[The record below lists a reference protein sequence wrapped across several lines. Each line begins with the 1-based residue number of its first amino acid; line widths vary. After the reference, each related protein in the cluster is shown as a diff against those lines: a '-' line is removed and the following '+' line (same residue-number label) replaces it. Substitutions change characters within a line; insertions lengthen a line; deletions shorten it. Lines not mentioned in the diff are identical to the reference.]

1 VLIKSDGESMMQII
15 RQLLTLLALVATWFV
30 ATDVLSLG
38 LIETLVAV
46 TLIIGFAVVA
56 TGWTIRRD
64 V

>member
-1 VLIKSDGESMMQII
+1 MMQII
-15 RQLLTLLALVATWFV
+15 SLLLFLPALIAAWFV
-30 ATDVLSLG
+30 ANDALDLG

-46 TLIIGFAVVA
+46 TLIVGFAVLA

>member
-1 VLIKSDGESMMQII
+1 MQII
-15 RQLLTLLALVATWFV
+15 SLLFALLASIVTWFV
-30 ATDVLSLG
+30 VNDALG
-38 LIETLVAV
+38 PIATLVAV

>member
-1 VLIKSDGESMMQII
+1 MMQII
-15 RQLLTLLALVATWFV
+15 SLLLTVPALVAAWFV
-30 ATDVLSLG
+30 ATDTLNLS

-46 TLIIGFAVVA
+46 TLIIGFAGVA

>member
-1 VLIKSDGESMMQII
+1 MMQII
-15 RQLLTLLALVATWFV
+15 SLLFALPALIATWFV
-30 ATDVLSLG
+30 ANDLLNLS
-38 LIETLVAV
+38 LIETVVSL

>member
-1 VLIKSDGESMMQII
+1 MLIKSDGESMMQII
-15 RQLLTLLALVATWFV
+15 SQLLTLLALVATWFV

>member
-15 RQLLTLLALVATWFV
+15 SQLLTLLALVATWFV